1 MRFLLDEDLTPA
13 VAEIARGHGLDV
25 VSVHEIDRRGLTD
38 EEQLRF
44 AAREAHLFVTR
55 NRDDFIR
62 LTVAFFHASEP
73 HAGVLIVPRSLPNR
87 QPERIAAALA
97 GWLKRQSAIPA
108 VPYVIDF
115 LVP

>member
-13 VAEIARGHGLDV
+13 VAEIGRGQGLDI

-44 AAREAHLFVTR
+44 AAREARLLVTR

-62 LTVAFFHASEP
+62 LTVACFHASEP
-73 HAGVLIVPRSLPNR
+73 HPDVLIVPRSLPNR
-87 QPERIAAALA
+87 QPERIAAAIA
-97 GWLKRQSAIPA
+97 RWFERHGTEPA
-108 VPYVIDF
+108 VPYLIDF
-115 LVP
+115 LGI